1 MSNLQIDNVR
11 RACIGI
17 TKEIKNVYKNLLVH
31 YIVHHEGK
39 RNEAISSSMKQIQ
52 SHPAAETAKHIL
64 RKQVKTQDSTVLGTA
79 VARQHIFFGLAT
91 QDSVITICTLNLDQ
105 FETVKDAKLH
115 AYHQAW
121 HAIDAFKFHAN
132 PHNRTGASKEVIVR
146 RRNILDVGLANLK
159 ADTFAA
165 ITNALGGNGESIK
178 KIAYWRGMDT
188 LSKRS
193 LHSPERYPFPM
204 GMDAC
209 KFAYGQI
216 KNKSVP
222 QKRIIPIAFRLAD
235 EVGQTFD
242 ADTLKSW
249 IAFSEPAQEMAWRG
263 VEPEK
268 ILSAAIYT
276 SVNTQVRS
284 TGHLV
289 ADVTGVDP
297 ARAFDTQEYSP
308 FADEAYN
315 EALHRKAVLRVF
327 EDVIAQGVNEN
338 SDVPFLEEARIQN
351 DALTEGHVVGWC
363 ASALQ
368 KAGEAYREA
377 IASGVSPEEAARRG
391 FNNELHVVP
400 WNALENLGK
409 KVVKTQRK
417 GEIVTMDSLHKLA
430 AEDESFKGIRDSIE
444 QTISDP
450 RYQESLKDA
459 NKLAPTTPRPQGPKL
474 TQAPTIKGAEM
485 KGPEPVAAAPAP
497 AMPKAPGGGARVAPV
512 QQPVAEPQEGA
523 EGQSSENQAQIPPT
537 PPMPQTP
544 PTPVEGQAAPAQT
557 APQQPSQ
564 PPQAPVLPEKPPQ
577 VPPRR
582 EDIVLPQKP
591 QTPPSEQG
599 GESS

>member
-39 RNEAISSSMKQIQ
+39 RNEAITSSMKQIQ

-64 RKQVKTQDSTVLGTA
+64 RKQVKTQESTVLGTA

-105 FETVKDAKLH
+105 FESVKDAKLH

-121 HAIDAFKFHAN
+121 HAIDAYKFHAN

-178 KIAYWRGMDT
+178 KIAYWRGIDT

-193 LHSPERYPFPM
+193 LYSPERYPFPM

-263 VEPEK
+263 VVPEK

-289 ADVTGVDP
+289 AEVTGLEP
-297 ARAFDTQEYSP
+297 SQAFDRKEEYSP

-327 EDVIAQGVNEN
+327 EDVIAQGVGEN
-338 SDVPFLEEARIQN
+338 SDLPFLEHARIQN

-400 WNALENLGK
+400 WNALESLGK

-417 GEIVTMDSLHKLA
+417 GEVVTMDSLHKLA
-430 AEDESFKGIRDSIE
+430 AEDDTFKGIRDSIE

-450 RYQESLKDA
+450 HYQESLKEA
-459 NKLAPTTPRPQGPKL
+459 NKLAPTTNRPSGPKL
-474 TQAPTIKGAEM
+474 TQAPVIKGAEM
-485 KGPEPVAAAPAP
+485 KGPEPVAAAPTP
-497 AMPKAPGGGARVAPV
+497 AMPKTPGGGARVTPV
-512 QQPVAEPQEGA
+512 QQPATEPQEGGDGTA
-523 EGQSSENQAQIPPT
+523 ATQTQSQPTDGQGNAMT
-537 PPMPQTP
+537 
-544 PTPVEGQAAPAQT
+544 
-557 APQQPSQ
+557 PQQPPL

-577 VPPRR
+577 APPKK

-591 QTPPSEQG
+591 QTPPAEQG